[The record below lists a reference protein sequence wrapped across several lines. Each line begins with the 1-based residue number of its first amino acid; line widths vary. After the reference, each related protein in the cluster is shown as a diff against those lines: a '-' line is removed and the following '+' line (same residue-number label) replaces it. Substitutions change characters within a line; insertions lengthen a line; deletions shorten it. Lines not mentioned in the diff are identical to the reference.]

1 MQCHGCCIVVSGSEE
16 ALKQLGRRITFLVS
30 SENGRLKFGR
40 IFSPVEIALR
50 PAHYML
56 ERCLREA

>member
-40 IFSPVEIALR
+40 IFSPVEMAHKETPRALYAGAIS
-50 PAHYML
+50 P
-56 ERCLREA
+56 